1 MITKNRN
8 KIYMKI
14 NDVNDFVKMK
24 VCEMRK
30 KNLNDSI
37 VEIVK
42 RSIMIAKLDSSKNTP
57 LSDQYKHSVY

>member
-1 MITKNRN
+1 
-8 KIYMKI
+8 MKI